1 MILMLLALALA
12 AEPRPAPSDPAS
24 SPPAEV
30 EPPAATA
37 ASSEELIVDA
47 VNRLLTRDLDGATLL
62 LDRAVVRLPDDD
74 APRRRRLEAEIVY
87 HRGTVAVAREDWAAA
102 LDLYRSILAR
112 WPDSHR
118 DADARVRVA
127 EVLAAT
133 GDPAGALLALGDL
146 PPARALGPS
155 DARRVAMLREIWRL
169 DAAPGRSDRKLRRLV
184 DGAPTDPERFYVAR
198 GVARLARYAVDDAA
212 GIRLDVPERRSARA
226 VARRI
231 EALKRAETQV
241 ERVLA
246 LREPEWIFE
255 GVLATAEGF
264 ERFGDDV
271 LTAPPPGRL
280 SEEQAAIYLAGIA
293 EQVDAL
299 WLRGLRYADE
309 GRQAAARLGWSGRRV
324 DALERLHA
332 ELERKLDA
340 R

>member
-12 AEPRPAPSDPAS
+12 ASPEPDPSPE
-24 SPPAEV
+24 PPAEAP
-30 EPPAATA
+30 EAPAPEV
-37 ASSEELIVDA
+37 ASPEELIVDA
-47 VNRLLTRDLDGATLL
+47 VNRLLTRDLDGASLL
-62 LDRAVVRLPDDD
+62 LDRATVRLPDDD
-74 APRRRRLEAEIVY
+74 APRRRRLETEIAY
-87 HRGTVAVAREDWAAA
+87 HRGTIAVAREDRAAA
-102 LDLYRSILAR
+102 LDLYRSILTR

-133 GDPAGALLALGDL
+133 GDPAGALRALGEL
-146 PPARALGPS
+146 PPARALSPS
-155 DARRVAMLREIWRL
+155 DARRVAILREIWRL

-184 DGAPTDPERFYVAR
+184 DAAPTDPERFYVAR
-198 GVARLARYAVDDAA
+198 GVARLARYAVDEAA
-212 GIRLDVPERRSARA
+212 SVRLDGSERRSARG
-226 VARRI
+226 VNRRI

-255 GVLATAEGF
+255 GVLAMAEGF
-264 ERFGDDV
+264 ERFGDDI

-280 SEEQAAIYLAGIA
+280 TEEQTAIYLAGIA

-309 GRQAAARLGWSGRRV
+309 GRQAAARLEWSGRRV